1 MSNPPQS
8 IYNLTP
14 EQIQQNIIASKNRLN
29 AIQGQANG
37 MVSEAVNNE
46 INGFGSIIIQL
57 LATIDQQRKTIE
69 NLSKIDKKKPLS
81 EKTTPKS

>member
-1 MSNPPQS
+1 MAQNPPQS

-46 INGFGSIIIQL
+46 INGYGSIIIQL
-57 LATIDQQRKTIE
+57 LATLDQQRKTIE
-69 NLSKIDKKKPLS
+69 TLSKNDKKKPLS
-81 EKTTPKS
+81 EKSK